1 MKRVAIVTSGGD
13 APGMNAAIN
22 AAVRN
27 ALAAGMEVFGVQR
40 GYEGLIEDDIIP
52 LDLDNVQDIIEL
64 GGTFLGTARCER
76 FEEEEEYRRQGIEN
90 MKHRGIEGLIVIGGN
105 GSQQGAHDLFQLGF
119 PVVGVASTVD
129 NDLYGSDISIG
140 CDTALNTIIESIDRI
155 RTTAESHRRA
165 FLIEVMGRDYGY
177 LAMMAGIGSGAEIV
191 ITPEHEM
198 EPPEVLEKLRQ
209 AHRSGKAYVLVIVTD
224 GAKNDVPK
232 ISRYIGENVA
242 DTEFELRVTL
252 LGHVQR
258 GGPPSSYDRSL
269 AAQLASGAVELL
281 QRNEPGQL
289 VGWKQGA
296 LAYTPYHEVVSNK
309 KRLDPQLWMLSRRL
323 IDLNY

>member
-1 MKRVAIVTSGGD
+1 MRRLAIVTSGGD

-27 ALAAGMEVFGVQR
+27 AFAAGMEAFGVRR
-40 GYEGLIEDDIIP
+40 GYEGLIENDIFP
-52 LDLDNVQDIIEL
+52 LALADVEDIIEL

-76 FEEEEEYRRQGIEN
+76 FKQEDARRQGIEN
-90 MKHRGIEGLIVIGGN
+90 LKYHGIEGLVVIGGN
-105 GSQQGAHDLFQLGF
+105 GSQQGAYDLHRLGF

-140 CDTALNTIIESIDRI
+140 CDTALNIIIESIDRI

-165 FLIEVMGRDYGY
+165 FLIEVMGRDFGY
-177 LAMMAGIGSGAEIV
+177 LAMMAGLGSGAEIV

-198 EPPEVLEKLRQ
+198 EPPEVLDELRRI
-209 AHRSGKAYVLVIVTD
+209 HRSGRTYALVVVTD
-224 GAKNDVPK
+224 GAQN
-232 ISRYIGENVA
+232 NVA
-242 DTEFELRVTL
+242 KIQEHINKNVAYSEFELRVSM

-269 AAQLASGAVELL
+269 AAQFATGAVELL
-281 QRNEPGQL
+281 ERDEAGKL
-289 VGWKQGA
+289 VGLRQGV
-296 LAYTPYHEVVSNK
+296 LAYTPYEEVVSNK
-309 KRLDPQLWMLSRRL
+309 KELDHQLWMLGRRL
-323 IDLNY
+323 VDLNY